1 MEEEMPP
8 RPRPDVMMGFPTF
21 AKFRA
26 QLLQQ

>member
-1 MEEEMPP
+1 MPP
-8 RPRPDVMMGFPTF
+8 RLGDVMMGFPTF